1 MSNSVKT
8 AGAIKKLLK
17 FDKGIGACLPEAYKK
32 FYVEWQVTEPTAV
45 HYIPEDGKYKW
56 DELGQKVIPVQNIP
70 IPVRF
75 PKEHHQHL
83 WAGEGVVQGFQKRD
97 ELSRRVPH
105 FWFPVLKRSVVY
117 SEVLDK
123 YMSVVVTNRAINMI
137 HAHYGFDHY
146 LLKTPACDLKSLLA
160 VGLKR
165 MILQELSN
173 GCPTHANNPIKQ
185 KEILDQYS
193 QYLSAYTAEEIEWYG
208 YSFIEACQRMN
219 EILNEK
225 NKPVPLKHLY
235 RAKLI
240 ETLKSAQVE
249 AANTKI
255 ESSSSSSWIQ
265 SINPFGKKHEA

>member
-56 DELGQKVIPVQNIP
+56 DEIGQKVIPVQNIP
-70 IPVRF
+70 IPVKF
-75 PKEHHQHL
+75 PKEHHQQL

-105 FWFPVLKRSVVY
+105 FWIPVLKRSVVY

-123 YMSVVVTNRAINMI
+123 YMSVV
-137 HAHYGFDHY
+137 
-146 LLKTPACDLKSLLA
+146 TPACDLKSLLA

-173 GCPTHANNPIKQ
+173 GCPAHANNPIKQ
-185 KEILDQYS
+185 KEIIDRYT

-208 YSFIEACQRMN
+208 YSFNEACKKMN
-219 EILNEK
+219 EILTEK
-225 NKPVPLKHLY
+225 NKPIPLKHLY

-240 ETLKSAQVE
+240 EKLKAAQIE
-249 AANTKI
+249 AADRKI